1 MADAILLSKSM
12 FDRMKK
18 MLDDYEKGYADSIQL
33 GKGMHL
39 EERGTGY
46 MKFGVNSSL
55 QSASGSSALTVTNG
69 ITNVTSV
76 NVIHLDQ
83 YLFKLSSSGTGIANV
98 TLNTTTCN

>member
-1 MADAILLSKSM
+1 MADAILLSQDM

-33 GKGMHL
+33 GKGLEL

-46 MKFGVNSSL
+46 MKFGTNGNL
-55 QSASGSSALTVTNG
+55 GGGALRVTNG
-69 ITNVTSV
+69 TANVSSV
-76 NVIHLDQ
+76 TVISLDQ
-83 YLFKLSSSGTGIANV
+83 YLFKLSSSGAGIANV

>member
-1 MADAILLSKSM
+1 MADAILLSQDM

-33 GKGMHL
+33 GKGLEL

-46 MKFGVNSSL
+46 MKFGTNGNLGGGVL
-55 QSASGSSALTVTNG
+55 RVTNG
-69 ITNVTSV
+69 NVNVTSV
-76 NVIHLDQ
+76 NIISLDP
-83 YLFKLSSSGTGIANV
+83 YLFKLSSSGAGIASI